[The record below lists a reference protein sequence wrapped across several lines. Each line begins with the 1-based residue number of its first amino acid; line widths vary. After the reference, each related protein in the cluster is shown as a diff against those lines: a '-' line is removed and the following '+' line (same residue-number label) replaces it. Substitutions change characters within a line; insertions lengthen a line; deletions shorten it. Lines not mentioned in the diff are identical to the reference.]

1 MYLNYN
7 KISKIIVEICLYLC
21 QTSILEDLQGRGIYM
36 PAVCA
41 THGQIL
47 GWFLVFLQS
56 WIEIDQILSSKV
68 CLLGIGGR
76 RQRPRQLHRSFES
89 SHSVHWQ
96 NICWTGLATKR
107 GFCVDGWGEFF
118 DLPVSPLLGRSPLIF
133 GRWTL
138 LTEWAG
144 RSNVCASMIW
154 TIMSFRLHKTG
165 ALKPLHHYRGFPR
178 TL

>member
-56 WIEIDQILSSKV
+56 
-68 CLLGIGGR
+68 
-76 RQRPRQLHRSFES
+76 
-89 SHSVHWQ
+89 
-96 NICWTGLATKR
+96 
-107 GFCVDGWGEFF
+107 
-118 DLPVSPLLGRSPLIF
+118 
-133 GRWTL
+133 
-138 LTEWAG
+138 
-144 RSNVCASMIW
+144 
-154 TIMSFRLHKTG
+154 
-165 ALKPLHHYRGFPR
+165 
-178 TL
+178 